1 MFCLNN
7 KLIFWIIAIIFLALP
22 VFAIDE
28 CKGTMNNNEVPCLV
42 ILPVNITTTACNTIQ
57 VSFYNASVFLNAQTM
72 EEYSPFSCNAT
83 FNYTE
88 FGTYSF
94 NYSTGDTGDIV
105 IEEDVD
111 NRYYLYVIALTVF
124 FILLGIGYFTE
135 EKFFV
140 ILAGMLSCVIAINLF
155 LNGFPNLSNEFLKN
169 GIVMIFAGVG
179 FYFILAPSIDYFE
192 REM

>member
-1 MFCLNN
+1 MKIPIILGIVFL
-7 KLIFWIIAIIFLALP
+7 LIPL

-42 ILPVNITTTACNTIQ
+42 ILPVNISTTACNTVQ
-57 VSFYNASVFLNAQTM
+57 VSFYNDSIFLNVQTM

-88 FGTYSF
+88 FGTYIF
-94 NYSTGDTGDIV
+94 NYSTGDSGSIV

-111 NRYYLYVIALTVF
+111 NRYYLYVISLAVL
-124 FILLGIGYFTE
+124 FILLGIGYVTE

-140 ILAGMLSCVIAINLF
+140 ILSGMLSCVIALNLF
-155 LNGFPNLSNEFLKN
+155 LNGFPGLTNEFLKN
-169 GIVMIFAGVG
+169 GIVIIFAGMG
-179 FYFILAPSIDYFE
+179 FYFILAPSLEYLE
-192 REM
+192 REF

>member
-1 MFCLNN
+1 MN
-7 KLIFWIIAIIFLALP
+7 KTILLGIVFILLIPLA
-22 VFAIDE
+22 FAIEE

-42 ILPVNITTTACNTIQ
+42 LLPVNTTSTACNTIE
-57 VSFYNASVFLNAQTM
+57 VGFYNISTFLNSQTM
-72 EEYSPFSCNAT
+72 EEYSPFSCNVT

-88 FGTYSF
+88 FGTYTF
-94 NYSTGDTGDIV
+94 NYSTGDSGSIV

-111 NRYYLYVIALTVF
+111 NRYYLYIVALTLF
-124 FILLGIGYFTE
+124 FMLLGIGYFKE

-140 ILAGMLSCVIAINLF
+140 ILSGMLSCVIAINLF
-155 LNGFPNLSNEFLKN
+155 LNGFPNLTNEFLKN
-169 GIVMIFAGVG
+169 GIVMIFAGIG

>member
-1 MFCLNN
+1 MN
-7 KLIFWIIAIIFLALP
+7 KTILLGIVLVLIVLP
-22 VFAIDE
+22 MAFAIEE

-42 ILPVNITTTACNTIQ
+42 LLPVNTTETACNTIE
-57 VSFYNASVFLNAQTM
+57 VGFYNISTFLNEQTM
-72 EEYSPFSCNAT
+72 EEYSPFTCNAT

-88 FGTYSF
+88 FGTYTF
-94 NYSTGDTGDIV
+94 NYSTGDSGSIV

-111 NRYYLYVIALTVF
+111 NRYYLYIVALTLF
-124 FILLGIGYFTE
+124 FMLLGIGYFTE

-140 ILAGMLSCVIAINLF
+140 ILSGMLSCVIAINLF
-155 LNGFPNLSNEFLKN
+155 LNGFPDLTNEFLKN
-169 GIVMIFAGVG
+169 GIVMIFAGIG